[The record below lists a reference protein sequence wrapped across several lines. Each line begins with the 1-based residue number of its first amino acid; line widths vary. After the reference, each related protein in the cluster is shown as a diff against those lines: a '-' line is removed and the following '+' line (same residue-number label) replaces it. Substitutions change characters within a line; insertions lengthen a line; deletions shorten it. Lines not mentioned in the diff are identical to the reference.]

1 VIVRVTVNGQDRE
14 LPAGATVATA
24 VELLTSSALG
34 RGVAVAVSGEVVPR
48 TDWEHTML
56 STGAQIEVVSAIQGG

>member
-1 VIVRVTVNGQDRE
+1 VNVRVTVNGQERE

-24 VELLTSSALG
+24 VELLTTSPRG

-48 TDWEHTML
+48 DDWERTTL
-56 STGAQIEVVSAIQGG
+56 SSGAQIEVVSAIQGG

>member
-24 VELLTSSALG
+24 VELLTNSALG

-48 TDWEHTML
+48 TDWERTTL